1 MSDKLFNKLQQ
12 VIELKLEGIKD
23 EIYSSVQNLREELEQ
38 QLDIII
44 AEVEQEE
51 KFENSFKV
59 DLNSLTKIITK
70 GKVTKLEGAVS
81 DLMYQTK
88 PERLFLNDRGVIR
101 PPFNTF
107 VHGDGFEI
115 YEIELTLPSGKVL
128 DTKDVKEL
136 FAE

>member
-107 VHGDGFEI
+107 GHGDGFEI